1 MLAKAMPLICLVAG
15 GAGAMDGA
23 GVPTPVR
30 SGPLCAGP
38 VTDAE
43 PCVEQR
49 TTVPK

>member
-1 MLAKAMPLICLVAG
+1 MLAKATLVIRLVAG
-15 GAGAMDGA
+15 GAVAMDGP

-43 PCVEQR
+43 PCVVQR